1 MNKNSDQIIKLAQK
15 VLNIESEEILKAGKN
30 ISTDF
35 SNAVNEIL
43 NCNGRIVVS
52 GMGKSGH
59 IARKIASTFASTGTP
74 AFFMHPGEASHGDL
88 GMITEKDIVIFFSNS
103 GQSDEL
109 ISIFP
114 TIKRIGAKI
123 IGISGN
129 TNSELANESDI
140 HISAVVTK
148 EACPLGLAP
157 TASTSVSLALGDAL
171 AVCVLD
177 LREFT
182 AKDFANSHPGGS
194 LGKNTLAKVKDIM
207 RIGQNIPSINVK
219 SSLEDAIKEI
229 TNKKVGFT
237 SIVDEKNKLVG
248 ILTDGDLRRAIL
260 NKKNIESS
268 IEDCMTKAPITL
280 NGSEIA
286 IEAVNIMEKFK
297 VNCFLITDKDEKVIG
312 MLNLTDLLGSKVI

>member
-140 HISAVVTK
+140 HISAAVTK

-171 AVCVLD
+171 AICVLD

-194 LGKNTLAKVKDIM
+194 
-207 RIGQNIPSINVK
+207 
-219 SSLEDAIKEI
+219 
-229 TNKKVGFT
+229 
-237 SIVDEKNKLVG
+237 
-248 ILTDGDLRRAIL
+248 
-260 NKKNIESS
+260 
-268 IEDCMTKAPITL
+268 
-280 NGSEIA
+280 
-286 IEAVNIMEKFK
+286 
-297 VNCFLITDKDEKVIG
+297 
-312 MLNLTDLLGSKVI
+312 

>member
-30 ISTDF
+30 ISNNFTD
-35 SNAVNEIL
+35 AVNEIL
-43 NCNGRIVVS
+43 NCNGKIVLS

-88 GMITEKDIVIFFSNS
+88 GMITKDDIVIFFSNS

-129 TNSELANESDI
+129 ANSELANESDI
-140 HISAVVTK
+140 HISASVTK

-171 AVCVLD
+171 AICVLD

-182 AKDFANSHPGGS
+182 AEDFANSHPGGN
-194 LGKNTLAKVKDIM
+194 LGKNTLTKIKDIM
-207 RIGQNIPSINVK
+207 RIGQNIPSINIK
-219 SSLEDAIKEI
+219 ASLKDAIEEMS
-229 TNKKVGFT
+229 NKKVGFT
-237 SIVDEKNKLVG
+237 SILDDKNKLVG
-248 ILTDGDLRRAIL
+248 ILTDGDLRRAVL
-260 NKKNIESS
+260 NKKNINSS
-268 IEDCMTKAPITL
+268 IKDCMTKNPITL
-280 NGSEIA
+280 NGSEMA

-312 MLNLTDLLGSKVI
+312 MLNLNDLFESKVI

>member
-30 ISTDF
+30 ISNNF
-35 SNAVNEIL
+35 SDAVNEIL
-43 NCNGRIVVS
+43 NCSGRIVVS

-88 GMITEKDIVIFFSNS
+88 GMITKDDIVIFFSNS

-129 TNSELANESDI
+129 ANSELANESDI
-140 HISAVVTK
+140 HISAAVTK

-171 AVCVLD
+171 AICVLD

-182 AKDFANSHPGGS
+182 AEDFANSHPGGN
-194 LGKNTLAKVKDIM
+194 LGKNTLTKIKDIM
-207 RIGQNIPSINVK
+207 RIGQNIPSINIK
-219 SSLEDAIKEI
+219 ASLKDAIEEMS
-229 TNKKVGFT
+229 NKKVGFT
-237 SIVDEKNKLVG
+237 SILDDKNKLVG
-248 ILTDGDLRRAIL
+248 ILTDGDLRRAVL
-260 NKKNIESS
+260 NKKNINSS
-268 IEDCMTKAPITL
+268 IKDCMTKNPITL
-280 NGSEIA
+280 NGSEMA

-312 MLNLTDLLGSKVI
+312 MLNLNDLFESKVI

>member
-15 VLNIESEEILKAGKN
+15 VLNIESEEIFKAGKN
-30 ISTDF
+30 ISNNFID
-35 SNAVNEIL
+35 AVNEIF
-43 NCNGRIVVS
+43 NCNGKIVLS

-88 GMITEKDIVIFFSNS
+88 GMITKGDIVIFFSNS

-129 TNSELANESDI
+129 VNSELANESNI
-140 HISAVVTK
+140 HISAAVTK

-171 AVCVLD
+171 AICVLD

-182 AKDFANSHPGGS
+182 AEDFANSHPGGN
-194 LGKNTLAKVKDIM
+194 LGKNTLIKVKDIM
-207 RIGQNIPSINVK
+207 RIGQNISSINIK
-219 SSLEDAIKEI
+219 ASLKDAIEEMS
-229 TNKKVGFT
+229 NKKVGFT
-237 SIVDEKNKLVG
+237 SILDDKNKLVG
-248 ILTDGDLRRAIL
+248 ILTDGDLRRAVL

-268 IEDCMTKAPITL
+268 IEDCMTKNPITL
-280 NGSEIA
+280 NGSEMA
-286 IEAVNIMEKFK
+286 IEAVNIMEKSK

-312 MLNLTDLLGSKVI
+312 MLNLNDLLGSKVI

>member
-15 VLNIESEEILKAGKN
+15 VLNIESEEIIRASKN
-30 ISTDF
+30 ISINFT
-35 SNAVNEIL
+35 NAVNEIL
-43 NCNGRIVVS
+43 NCTGRVVVS

-88 GMITEKDIVIFFSNS
+88 GLITKNDIVIFFSNS

-129 TNSELANESDI
+129 IDSELANESDI
-140 HISAVVTK
+140 HISAAVTK

-157 TASTSVSLALGDAL
+157 TASSSVSLALGDAL
-171 AVCVLD
+171 AICVLD

-182 AKDFANSHPGGS
+182 AEDFAISHPGGN
-194 LGKNTLAKVKDIM
+194 LGKNILIKVKDIM
-207 RIGQNIPSINVK
+207 RTGKNIPSVNIK
-219 SSLEDAIKEI
+219 SSLKDAIEEI
-229 TNKKVGFT
+229 SNKKVGFT
-237 SIVDEKNKLVG
+237 GIVSNENKLMG
-248 ILTDGDLRRAIL
+248 ILTDGDLRRALL
-260 NKKNIESS
+260 NKKNIDSS
-268 IEDCMTKAPITL
+268 IEECMTKDPITL
-280 NGSEIA
+280 KGSEMA
-286 IEAVNIMEKFK
+286 IEAVNIMEKSK
-297 VNCFLITDKDEKVIG
+297 INCFLITDKNQKVIG
-312 MLNLTDLLGSKVI
+312 MLNLNDLFASKVI

>member
-1 MNKNSDQIIKLAQK
+1 M
-15 VLNIESEEILKAGKN
+15 
-30 ISTDF
+30 
-35 SNAVNEIL
+35 
-43 NCNGRIVVS
+43 
-52 GMGKSGH
+52 
-59 IARKIASTFASTGTP
+59 
-74 AFFMHPGEASHGDL
+74 
-88 GMITEKDIVIFFSNS
+88 
-103 GQSDEL
+103 
-109 ISIFP
+109 
-114 TIKRIGAKI
+114 
-123 IGISGN
+123 
-129 TNSELANESDI
+129 
-140 HISAVVTK
+140 
-148 EACPLGLAP
+148 
-157 TASTSVSLALGDAL
+157 ALGDAL

-312 MLNLTDLLGSKVI
+312 MLNLNDLLDSKVI

>member
-30 ISTDF
+30 ISNNFTD
-35 SNAVNEIL
+35 AVNEIL
-43 NCNGRIVVS
+43 NCNGKIILS

-88 GMITEKDIVIFFSNS
+88 GMITKDDIVIFFSNS

-129 TNSELANESDI
+129 ANSELANESDI
-140 HISAVVTK
+140 HISASVTK

-171 AVCVLD
+171 AICVLD

-182 AKDFANSHPGGS
+182 AEDFANSHPGGN
-194 LGKNTLAKVKDIM
+194 LGKNTLTKIKDIM
-207 RIGQNIPSINVK
+207 RIGQNIPSINIK
-219 SSLEDAIKEI
+219 ASLKDAIEEMS
-229 TNKKVGFT
+229 NKKVGFT
-237 SIVDEKNKLVG
+237 SILDDKNKLVG
-248 ILTDGDLRRAIL
+248 ILTDGDLRRAVL
-260 NKKNIESS
+260 NKKNINSS
-268 IEDCMTKAPITL
+268 IKDCMTKNPITL
-280 NGSEIA
+280 NGSEMA

-312 MLNLTDLLGSKVI
+312 MLNLNDLFESKVI

>member
-1 MNKNSDQIIKLAQK
+1 MDKNSDQIIKLAQK
-15 VLNIESEEILKAGKN
+15 VLNIESQEILMASKN
-30 ISTDF
+30 ISSGF
-35 SNAVNEIL
+35 SDAVNEIL
-43 NCNGRIVVS
+43 NCKGRIVLS

-88 GMITEKDIVIFFSNS
+88 GMITKDDIVIFFSNS
-103 GQSDEL
+103 GKSHEL
-109 ISIFP
+109 ISIFS

-129 TNSELANESDI
+129 SSSELANESDI
-140 HISAVVTK
+140 HISAEVSK

-171 AVCVLD
+171 AICVLD

-194 LGKNTLAKVKDIM
+194 LGKNKFIKVKDIM
-207 RIGQNIPSINVK
+207 RIGQKIPSINVK

-229 TNKKVGFT
+229 TNKKLGFT
-237 SIVDEKNKLVG
+237 SIVNNEDRLVG

-260 NKKNIESS
+260 NKKNINSS
-268 IEDCMTKAPITL
+268 IEDCMTKTPITL
-280 NGSEIA
+280 NGSEMA

-297 VNCFLITDKDEKVIG
+297 VNCFLITDNDEKVIG
-312 MLNLTDLLGSKVI
+312 TLNLNDLFDSKVI

>member
-1 MNKNSDQIIKLAQK
+1 MDKNSDQIIKLAQK
-15 VLNIESEEILKAGKN
+15 VLNIESQEILMASKN
-30 ISTDF
+30 ISSGF
-35 SNAVNEIL
+35 SDAVNEIL
-43 NCNGRIVVS
+43 NCKGRIVLS

-88 GMITEKDIVIFFSNS
+88 GMITKDDIVIFFSNS
-103 GQSDEL
+103 GKSHEL
-109 ISIFP
+109 ISIFS

-129 TNSELANESDI
+129 SSSELANESDI
-140 HISAVVTK
+140 HISAEVSK

-171 AVCVLD
+171 AICVLD

-194 LGKNTLAKVKDIM
+194 LGKNKFIKVKDIM
-207 RIGQNIPSINVK
+207 RIGQKIPSINVK

-229 TNKKVGFT
+229 TNKKLGFT
-237 SIVDEKNKLVG
+237 SIVNNKDRLVG

-260 NKKNIESS
+260 NKKNINSS
-268 IEDCMTKAPITL
+268 IEDCMTKTPITL
-280 NGSEIA
+280 NGSEMA

-297 VNCFLITDKDEKVIG
+297 VNCFLITDNDEKVIG
-312 MLNLTDLLGSKVI
+312 TLNLNDLFDSKVI

>member
-30 ISTDF
+30 ISNNFTD
-35 SNAVNEIL
+35 AVNEIL
-43 NCNGRIVVS
+43 NCNGKIVLS

-88 GMITEKDIVIFFSNS
+88 GMITKDDIVIFFSNS

-129 TNSELANESDI
+129 ANSELANESNI
-140 HISAVVTK
+140 HISAAVTK
-148 EACPLGLAP
+148 EACPLCLAP

-171 AVCVLD
+171 AICVLD

-182 AKDFANSHPGGS
+182 AEDFANSHPGGN
-194 LGKNTLAKVKDIM
+194 LGKNTLTKIKDIM
-207 RIGQNIPSINVK
+207 RIGQNIPSINIK
-219 SSLEDAIKEI
+219 ASLKDAIEEMS
-229 TNKKVGFT
+229 NKKVGFT
-237 SIVDEKNKLVG
+237 SILDDKNKLVG
-248 ILTDGDLRRAIL
+248 ILTAGDLRRAVL
-260 NKKNIESS
+260 NKKNIDSS
-268 IEDCMTKAPITL
+268 IKDCMTKNPITL
-280 NGSEIA
+280 NGSEMA

-312 MLNLTDLLGSKVI
+312 MLNLNDLFESKVI

>member
-15 VLNIESEEILKAGKN
+15 VLNIESEEIIRASKN
-30 ISTDF
+30 ISINFT
-35 SNAVNEIL
+35 NAVNEIL
-43 NCNGRIVVS
+43 NCTGRVVVS

-88 GMITEKDIVIFFSNS
+88 GMITKNDIVIFFSNS

-129 TNSELANESDI
+129 ADSELANESDI
-140 HISAVVTK
+140 HISAAVTK

-157 TASTSVSLALGDAL
+157 TASSSVSLALGDAL
-171 AVCVLD
+171 AICVLD

-182 AKDFANSHPGGS
+182 AEDFAISHPGGN
-194 LGKNTLAKVKDIM
+194 LGKNILIKVKDIM
-207 RIGQNIPSINVK
+207 RTGKNIPSVNIK
-219 SSLEDAIKEI
+219 SSLKDAIEEI
-229 TNKKVGFT
+229 SNKKVGFT
-237 SIVDEKNKLVG
+237 GIVSNENKLMG
-248 ILTDGDLRRAIL
+248 ILTDGDLRRALL
-260 NKKNIESS
+260 NKKNIDSS
-268 IEDCMTKAPITL
+268 IEECMTKDPITL
-280 NGSEIA
+280 KGSEMA
-286 IEAVNIMEKFK
+286 IEAVNIMEKSK
-297 VNCFLITDKDEKVIG
+297 INCFLITDKNQKVIG
-312 MLNLTDLLGSKVI
+312 MLNLNDLFASKVI

>member
-15 VLNIESEEILKAGKN
+15 VLNIESQEILKASKN
-30 ISTDF
+30 ISSGF
-35 SNAVNEIL
+35 SHAVNEII

-88 GMITEKDIVIFFSNS
+88 GMITKDDIVIFFSHS
-103 GQSDEL
+103 GQSGEL

-129 TNSELANESDI
+129 SSSELANESDI
-140 HISAVVTK
+140 HISAEVTK

-171 AVCVLD
+171 AICVLD

-182 AKDFANSHPGGS
+182 AEDFVNSHPGGS
-194 LGKNTLAKVKDIM
+194 LGKNTFVKVKDIM
-207 RIGQNIPSINVK
+207 RVDQNIPSINIK

-229 TNKKVGFT
+229 TNKKLGFT
-237 SIVDEKNKLVG
+237 SIVNNENKLVG

-260 NKKNIESS
+260 NKKNINSL
-268 IEDCMTKAPITL
+268 IEDCMTKNPITL
-280 NGSEIA
+280 NGSEMA
-286 IEAVNIMEKFK
+286 VEAVNIMEKFK
-297 VNCFLITDKDEKVIG
+297 VNCFLITDKNEKVIG
-312 MLNLTDLLGSKVI
+312 TLNLNDLFDSKVI

>member
-30 ISTDF
+30 ISNSFID
-35 SNAVNEIL
+35 AVNEIL
-43 NCNGRIVVS
+43 NCNGKIVLS

-88 GMITEKDIVIFFSNS
+88 GMITKDDIVIFFSNS

-129 TNSELANESDI
+129 ANSELANESDI
-140 HISAVVTK
+140 HISASVTK

-171 AVCVLD
+171 AICVLD

-182 AKDFANSHPGGS
+182 AEDFANSHPGGN
-194 LGKNTLAKVKDIM
+194 LGKNTLTKIKDIM
-207 RIGQNIPSINVK
+207 RIGQNIPSINIK
-219 SSLEDAIKEI
+219 ASLKDAIEEMS
-229 TNKKVGFT
+229 NKKVGFT
-237 SIVDEKNKLVG
+237 SILDDKNKLVG
-248 ILTDGDLRRAIL
+248 ILTDGDLRRAVL
-260 NKKNIESS
+260 NKKNINSS
-268 IEDCMTKAPITL
+268 IKDCMTKNPITL
-280 NGSEIA
+280 NGSEMA

-312 MLNLTDLLGSKVI
+312 MLNLNDLFESKVI

>member
-140 HISAVVTK
+140 HISAAVTK

-207 RIGQNIPSINVK
+207 RIGQNIPSVNVK

>member
-15 VLNIESEEILKAGKN
+15 VLNIESEEILKASKN
-30 ISTDF
+30 ISNNFID
-35 SNAVNEIL
+35 AVNEIL
-43 NCNGRIVVS
+43 NCNGKIVLS

-88 GMITEKDIVIFFSNS
+88 GMITKDDIVIFFSNS

-129 TNSELANESDI
+129 ANSELANESDI
-140 HISAVVTK
+140 HISASVTK

-171 AVCVLD
+171 AICVLD

-182 AKDFANSHPGGS
+182 AKDFANSHPGGN
-194 LGKNTLAKVKDIM
+194 LGKNTLTKIKDIM
-207 RIGQNIPSINVK
+207 RIGQNIPSINIK
-219 SSLEDAIKEI
+219 ASLKDAIEEMS
-229 TNKKVGFT
+229 NKKVGFT
-237 SIVDEKNKLVG
+237 SILDDKNKLVG
-248 ILTDGDLRRAIL
+248 ILTDGDLRRAVL
-260 NKKNIESS
+260 NKKNINSS
-268 IEDCMTKAPITL
+268 IKDCMTKNPITL
-280 NGSEIA
+280 NGSEMA

-312 MLNLTDLLGSKVI
+312 MLNLNDLFESKVI

>member
-30 ISTDF
+30 ISNNFTD
-35 SNAVNEIL
+35 AVNEIL
-43 NCNGRIVVS
+43 NCNGKIVLS

-88 GMITEKDIVIFFSNS
+88 GMITKDDIVIFFSNS

-129 TNSELANESDI
+129 ANSELANESDI
-140 HISAVVTK
+140 HISAAVTK

-171 AVCVLD
+171 AICVLD

-182 AKDFANSHPGGS
+182 AEDFANSHPGGN
-194 LGKNTLAKVKDIM
+194 LGKNTLIKVKDIM

-237 SIVDEKNKLVG
+237 SIVNEQNKLVG

-268 IEDCMTKAPITL
+268 IEDCMTKNPITL
-280 NGSEIA
+280 NGSEMA
-286 IEAVNIMEKFK
+286 IEAVNIMEKSK

-312 MLNLTDLLGSKVI
+312 MLNLNDLLGSKVI

>member
-1 MNKNSDQIIKLAQK
+1 
-15 VLNIESEEILKAGKN
+15 
-30 ISTDF
+30 
-35 SNAVNEIL
+35 
-43 NCNGRIVVS
+43 
-52 GMGKSGH
+52 MGKSGH

-88 GMITEKDIVIFFSNS
+88 GMITKDDIVIFFSNS
-103 GQSDEL
+103 GKSHEL
-109 ISIFP
+109 ISIFS

-129 TNSELANESDI
+129 SSSELANESDI
-140 HISAVVTK
+140 HISAEVSK

-171 AVCVLD
+171 AICVLD

-182 AKDFANSHPGGS
+182 AEDFANSHPGGS
-194 LGKNTLAKVKDIM
+194 LGKNTFIKVKDIM
-207 RIGQNIPSINVK
+207 RIGQKIPSINVK

-229 TNKKVGFT
+229 TNKELGFT
-237 SIVDEKNKLVG
+237 SIVNNEDKLVG

-260 NKKNIESS
+260 NKKNINSL
-268 IEDCMTKAPITL
+268 IEDCMTKNPITL
-280 NGSEIA
+280 KGSEMA

-312 MLNLTDLLGSKVI
+312 TLNLNDLFDAKVI